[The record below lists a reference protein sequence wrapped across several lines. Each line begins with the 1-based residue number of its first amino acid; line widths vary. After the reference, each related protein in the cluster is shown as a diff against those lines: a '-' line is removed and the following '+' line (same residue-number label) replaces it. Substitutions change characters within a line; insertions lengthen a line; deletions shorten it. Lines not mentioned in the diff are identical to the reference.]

1 MWPELA
7 VAKLMPII
15 CENLQVMMYLPD
27 WELGQKLPPRDFFW
41 HVLNKIRPN
50 YVKHLVATA
59 IENRENQLVD

>member
-7 VAKLMPII
+7 VAKLKQINIANDAGMK
-15 CENLQVMMYLPD
+15 YLPD
-27 WELGQKLPPRDFFW
+27 WAPGQNLPPRDFFW